1 MRQTRAYTR
10 YPAGGDGGGARRDPA
25 GAGPSRRRA
34 VRRRRLAVV
43 AGLALVAVAM
53 IVWFGPG
60 EKAIQELTLP
70 LRHDDIIRQ
79 QAREKNLDP
88 ALIAAVI
95 YQETKFRPRTSAA
108 GAEGLMQILPSTARF
123 LARRT
128 GGIKFVASDLATPQ
142 VNISYGCYYLRY
154 LTDHYGGNL
163 TLAIAA
169 YNAGLANVDGWV
181 QRAGGAQRFKTSDI
195 PFPETRAYVDS
206 VREHRREYRK
216 HYAHELGYR

>member
-1 MRQTRAYTR
+1 MSAQPASARTSSGRAAHHTRA
-10 YPAGGDGGGARRDPA
+10 
-25 GAGPSRRRA
+25 RRRR
-34 VRRRRLAVV
+34 VLRRRLALG
-43 AGLALVAVAM
+43 AGLAAVIVAVLSLVHPVNHAVEE
-53 IVWFGPG
+53 I
-60 EKAIQELTLP
+60 KLP
-70 LRHDDIIRQ
+70 LRHEDIIRQ

-108 GAEGLMQILPSTARF
+108 GAEGLMQILPSTAKF
-123 LARRT
+123 LAHRT
-128 GGIKFVASDLATPQ
+128 GGIKFVPSDLSTPQ

-154 LTDHYGGNL
+154 LTDHYSGNL

-181 QRAGGAQRFKTSDI
+181 RRAGGAQRFTTSDI
-195 PFPETRAYVDS
+195 PFPETRAYVAS

-216 HYAHELGYR
+216 DYAHELGYR